1 MSVLFT
7 ALEQAQAIADV
18 RELLVANAVE
28 ATVCRQV
35 PGDERLYGSDDA
47 AYAPVGT
54 ILVEVF
60 PVPTPTI
67 GQGID
72 AVASVLPSFP
82 LQPEDRLLVGTT
94 TYRVQTVTEQWL
106 FGALT
111 HCALQLVRLHGG

>member
-1 MSVLFT
+1 MTLFT
-7 ALEQAQAIADV
+7 TQEQAQAIAEV
-18 RELLVANAVE
+18 RELLEANAVQ
-28 ATVCRQV
+28 ATVCRLV

-47 AYAPVGT
+47 ASVPVGT
-54 ILVEVF
+54 ILAEVF
-60 PVPTPTI
+60 PVPMPTI

-72 AVASVLPSFP
+72 AVASVLPTFP
-82 LQPEDRLLVGTT
+82 LQPEDRLQVGTT